1 MSAPQTS
8 ETSATTVAASPGG
21 VAAVAADQPA
31 HGELVGGVARCVRQ
45 HNVSP
50 LTFRGTNTWI
60 LAAPGDRCA
69 VVVDPG
75 PDDGV
80 CAAACEA
87 MLAACGLEAAA
98 VVVTHYH
105 VDHAGCADGL
115 ARRWGV
121 PMLRAADGTLAAG
134 PLKVAGSAL
143 NLAVVPLP
151 GHSSDSVALHVPE
164 GELMVTGDVIFAQS
178 PTMVC
183 WPDGKL
189 GAYLDSLDA
198 LDRYVVLHGVRRLLT
213 AHGPVIEN
221 VRERI
226 GAVRD
231 HRLERLSQ
239 VVRAVQG
246 GVAPQAEAVVDA
258 VYDDVPAALRP
269 GAVRSVHAQ
278 LDYARETGLLPAIP

>member
-1 MSAPQTS
+1 MSASQIS
-8 ETSATTVAASPGG
+8 EATAAAAPSSQGG
-21 VAAVAADQPA
+21 VSAAADRPV

-60 LAAPGDRCA
+60 LAAPNDRCA
-69 VVVDPG
+69 LVVDPG
-75 PDDGV
+75 PDDDA
-80 CAAACEA
+80 CALSCEA
-87 MLAACGLEAAA
+87 MLAACGLQAAA
-98 VVVTHYH
+98 VAVTHYH
-105 VDHAGCADGL
+105 ADHAGCADGL

-121 PMLRAADGTLAAG
+121 PVLRATDGTLAAG
-134 PLKVAGSAL
+134 PLKVAGLAL
-143 NLAVVPLP
+143 ALTAVPLP
-151 GHSSDSVALHVPE
+151 GHSSDSVALHVPV

-198 LDRYVVLHGVRRLLT
+198 LDRYVALHGVKRLLT

-231 HRLERLSQ
+231 HRLARLSQ
-239 VVRAVQG
+239 VVQAVQG
-246 GVAPQAEAVVDA
+246 GVAPQAEAIVDA

-278 LDYARETGLLPAIP
+278 LDYARETGLIPAIP